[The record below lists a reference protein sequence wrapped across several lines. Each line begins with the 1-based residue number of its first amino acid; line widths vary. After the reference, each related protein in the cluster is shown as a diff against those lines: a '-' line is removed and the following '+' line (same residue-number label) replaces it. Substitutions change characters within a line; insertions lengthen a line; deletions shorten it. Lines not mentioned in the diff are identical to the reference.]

1 MKTGQRPHT
10 VRWFEVLAIVGV
22 LLAVALASERG
33 WLDFAWSALLLF
45 LILCITRF
53 RSRTARWIYTG
64 VSVFAGA
71 ALAYGIAQGTLRA
84 SDLGP
89 LEWLFIATA
98 PIELALLWATPT
110 SQWMKAK
117 ASARQT
123 API

>member
-1 MKTGQRPHT
+1 LKTGQRPYT
-10 VRWFEVLAIVGV
+10 VALFEVVAIVVV
-22 LLAVALASERG
+22 LLSVALAEKG

-53 RSRTARWIYTG
+53 RSRAARWIYTG
-64 VSVFAGA
+64 VSVLAGA
-71 ALAYGIAQGTLRA
+71 ALAYGIAQGMLRA

-89 LEWLFIATA
+89 LDWLFIATA